1 MLTGT
6 ITHQIQFQPIPSKN
20 RLFYLWH
27 LPCLTRCPCSIH
39 PGSPCGGIC
48 TAEALALPSHHFPMP
63 SALGRRGVQFSG
75 LYCFKFLFPLYINTQ
90 VHHWIQLTN
99 CPTQGSP
106 HTSTHA
112 SKAISTAPPPQPSD
126 EGWFLQFKKKIK
138 WSENVQRSRNF
149 LMMQ

>member
-6 ITHQIQFQPIPSKN
+6 ITHQMQFQPIPSKN

-48 TAEALALPSHHFPMP
+48 TAEALALPSHHFPLP

-99 CPTQGSP
+99 CPTQGS

-126 EGWFLQFKKKIK
+126 EGWFLQFKKKRK